1 MNFKDVKKTKTAYYS
16 DELRDDFNEVGLSR
30 PPVPEGYKYKRTNPI
45 NNFFSAILYHGIA
58 KPFIGLFCVFHGI
71 RFKGK
76 RNLKML
82 EGKGAYIYSNH
93 VSISDVFKFQAE
105 CFFFGR
111 RVNILGYSD
120 SLSMPV
126 VRNLTRALG
135 FLPLPLKGDLKNM
148 IALADAFDYYV
159 NEKKQYVLIFPEAH
173 IWPYYTKIRPFRDGS
188 FNYPAKSN
196 APVVPTVTVWR
207 KPLIG
212 KVARQTVYIL
222 EPIFPLEG
230 KTQQENK
237 TYLYEQTLKA
247 MQDFANSVSQYEYIK
262 YIKKEKSEENNDQ
275 KES

>member
-1 MNFKDVKKTKTAYYS
+1 MNFKEVKKTKVAYYK
-16 DELRDDFNEVGLSR
+16 DELRDDFNEVGLAR
-30 PPVPEGYKYKRTNPI
+30 PAVPEGYKYKRTNPI
-45 NNFFSAILYHGIA
+45 NNFFSGVLYHGIA

-76 RNLKML
+76 RNLKL
-82 EGKGAYIYSNH
+82 LNGKGAYFYSNH

-105 CFFFGR
+105 CFFFKR

-148 IALADAFDYYV
+148 IALADAFDFYV
-159 NEKKQYVLIFPEAH
+159 NKKKQFVLIYPEAH
-173 IWPYYTKIRPFRDGS
+173 IWPYYTKVRSFKDGA

-196 APVVPTVTVWR
+196 APVIPTVAVWR

-212 KVARQTVYIL
+212 KRPRQTVYIL
-222 EPIFPLEG
+222 EPIFPQEG

-237 TYLYEQTLKA
+237 NYLYEHTLKA
-247 MQDFANSVSQYEYIK
+247 MQDFSNSVNQYEYIK
-262 YIKKEKSEENNDQ
+262 YIKKEADNENDQ
-275 KES
+275 KKD